1 MISGQ
6 TVFAPGWFKFACI
19 AGLAAATAV
28 FPSLGALLAVLGFVL
43 TGIYLYGT
51 WLAITM
57 LSNMVANEAKP
68 VPALTSFF
76 IVLGFKVPFFLLLGL
91 WLRDEELRTQSCFLI
106 GLVLVYSWVVAWALS
121 RGNAADPNNGHS

>member
-1 MISGQ
+1 MIFSP
-6 TVFAPGWFKFACI
+6 AWFRVSCVLGMI
-19 AGLAAATAV
+19 AAAV
-28 FPSLGALLAVLGFVL
+28 LDLRYGVLLALLGFFT
-43 TGIYLYGT
+43 TGIYLFGT
-51 WLAITM
+51 WQAIRMLAK
-57 LSNMVANEAKP
+57 LVAADSKP

-91 WLRDEELRTQSCFLI
+91 WLREADLRIQSCFLI

>member
-1 MISGQ
+1 MI
-6 TVFAPGWFKFACI
+6 
-19 AGLAAATAV
+19 AAAV
-28 FPSLGALLAVLGFVL
+28 LDLRYGVLLALLGFFT
-43 TGIYLYGT
+43 TGIYLFGT
-51 WLAITM
+51 WQAIRMLAK
-57 LSNMVANEAKP
+57 LVAADSKP

-91 WLRDEELRTQSCFLI
+91 WLREADLRIQSCFLI